1 MKSNYELEAKREN
14 QKGTV
19 LCGARI
25 GYEGAASFTL
35 ADVCS
40 AIDAINKRLGERGMP
55 SVGCIVSEG
64 MLVGRTGE
72 AGYREPV
79 YRCEFSTSPRAA
91 AQSRDSFNDMIL
103 TYASELGTHF
113 KQERMYV
120 ELDGVTHVLRRSN
133 E

>member
-1 MKSNYELEAKREN
+1 MESNYELEAKRET

-35 ADVCS
+35 TDVCS
-40 AIDAINKRLGERGMP
+40 AIDAINRRLGERGIFTI
-55 SVGCIVSEG
+55 GCIVSEG

-91 AQSRDSFNDMIL
+91 AQPRDSFNDTIL
-103 TYASELGTHF
+103 TYASELGTLL

-120 ELDGVTHVLRRSN
+120 ELDGITHVLLQQ
-133 E
+133 